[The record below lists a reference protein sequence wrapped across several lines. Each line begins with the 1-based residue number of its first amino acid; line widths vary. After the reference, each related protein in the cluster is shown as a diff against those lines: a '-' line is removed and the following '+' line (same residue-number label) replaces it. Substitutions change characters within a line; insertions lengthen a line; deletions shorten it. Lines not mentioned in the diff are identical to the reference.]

1 MFMKKY
7 FCIVLLVFGCSLTSL
22 IGQTTTEKPTLKPLH
37 AMSMGVG
44 VSHTA
49 LKLETVSPLIFS
61 GIGIPLQLTYRREKP
76 VSRQTIQLS
85 FQSQTLKSPFGFQL
99 VEVGGHLSYS
109 YVRRV
114 KSFSTTNVYLGGEF
128 AISGRDRTMPQGLNN
143 ASTTL
148 INALKLV
155 GLADFR
161 QVKHRFETQLS
172 LAVLGYN
179 QRPNNNFSGDSYGS
193 FFKDF
198 KSNARLEVPPQYMDV
213 SFGVA
218 YFVPTTAKHF
228 SWRFDYWG
236 NYSGFQQRQ
245 YLGVLTH
252 QLMTSIT
259 YQF

>member
-1 MFMKKY
+1 MKKLL
-7 FCIVLLVFGCSLTSL
+7 CILLFWSLVLTPI
-22 IGQTTTEKPTLKPLH
+22 IGQTTTETQPSKPLH
-37 AMSMGVG
+37 TISMGVG
-44 VSHTA
+44 LSRTA

-61 GIGIPLQLTYRREKP
+61 GIGVPFQLTYRREKP
-76 VSRQTIQLS
+76 FSRQMIQLA
-85 FQSQTLKSPFGFQL
+85 FQSQTLKSPFGFKL

-109 YVRRV
+109 YLRRV
-114 KSFSTTNVYLGGEF
+114 KSFSTTHVYFGGELGV
-128 AISGRDRTMPQGLNN
+128 SGRDRTMPQGMNN
-143 ASTTL
+143 ASSTL

-155 GLADFR
+155 SLADFR
-161 QVKHRFETQLS
+161 QGKHRFETQLS

-179 QRPNNNFSGDSYGS
+179 QRPNNNFSGDSYGE

-198 KSNARLEVPPQYMDV
+198 KSNARLEVPPQYLDV
-213 SFGVA
+213 SLGVA

-252 QLMTSIT
+252 QFMTSIT